1 MAVRV
6 IRARNTDPVVT
17 APPAIT
23 KAAAYCRVSTD
34 SDEQETSYEAQVNHY
49 TSFIQ
54 SHPGWE
60 LAGIFADEGLSGT
73 QAKTR
78 PQFNALIT
86 ACEEGAV
93 NLVITKSISRFAR
106 NTLDALNYI
115 RKLKALNIPII
126 FEKESVNTLEAS
138 GELMV
143 TILASIA
150 QQESA
155 SISQNVRMGI
165 NFGFQEGRGRVNFS
179 SFLGYKK
186 GGKPG
191 VYEIVP
197 AEADVVRRIYR
208 SYLEGFSPKMIAD
221 GLMEDG
227 ICTPSG
233 GEHWY
238 PSTVASI
245 LENEKYAGDLL
256 MQKWY
261 VEDYL
266 THKCVKNS
274 GEKPQYFVEDDHD
287 PIVPKAVFYQ
297 VQGEKKRRSG
307 LAKDPSKLRFGNRLA
322 LNGRL
327 ICGKCGRTLKRYVK
341 SQEDLTDWR
350 CRQRALVK
358 KTSFHENVE
367 SRCDCRIVREIE
379 VQRAVVMAF
388 NTLPTKRE
396 ELVVAQERM
405 ITGEIGRIDALL
417 KTIDEQQDRLEER
430 LEVLAEAVP
439 EDEEAI
445 NTTVVDEVGSE
456 KTVTGDM
463 NEVEFLRTRIV
474 ELRRRKDALY
484 AERAEHANTEV
495 QIRLLLE
502 LVDEM
507 VKDSL
512 PEWMQAHASTDGR
525 KKDGVVITGGSA
537 NGGGGAQNT
546 GETVDDGSCRDYD
559 DFFSRTRYTVPE
571 GVLDENGRMER
582 FNNDLVIRY
591 LDRVVVQDDGYEVAF
606 KAGVKVEVEV

>member
-1 MAVRV
+1 MSVKV
-6 IRARNTDPVVT
+6 IKAKDPV
-17 APPAIT
+17 IT
-23 KAAAYCRVSTD
+23 PEVKKIRAAAYCRVSTD
-34 SDEQETSYEAQVNHY
+34 SEEQETSYEAQVNHY

-186 GGKPG
+186 GDKPG
-191 VYEIVP
+191 AYEIVP
-197 AEADVVRRIYR
+197 AEAEIVRRIYR

-227 ICTPSG
+227 VCTPSG

-341 SQEDLTDWR
+341 AQEELTDWR

-358 KTSFHENVE
+358 KTDFHENVE
-367 SRCDCRIVREIE
+367 SRCDCRIVREVE

-388 NTLPTKRE
+388 NELPRRRE

-456 KTVTGDM
+456 RVVTGDM
-463 NEVEFLRTRIV
+463 NEVDFLRTRIV

-512 PEWMQAHASTDGR
+512 PEWMTRDVQPGE
-525 KKDGVVITGGSA
+525 GEETGA
-537 NGGGGAQNT
+537 
-546 GETVDDGSCRDYD
+546 CRDYD

-591 LDRVVVQDDGYEVAF
+591 LDRVVVKDDGYEVVF
-606 KAGVKVEVEV
+606 KAGVRVEVEV

>member
-17 APPAIT
+17 APLTIT

-34 SDEQETSYEAQVNHY
+34 SEEQESSYEAQVNHY
-49 TSFIQ
+49 TNFIQ
-54 SHPGWE
+54 AHDGWE

-78 PQFNALIT
+78 PQFNALIA

-186 GGKPG
+186 GDKPG
-191 VYEIVP
+191 AYEIVP

-208 SYLEGFSPKMIAD
+208 QYLEGYSPKMIAD

-227 ICTPSG
+227 VCTPSG
-233 GEHWY
+233 GEKWY

-307 LAKDPSKLRFGNRLA
+307 LASDPSKLRFGNRLA

-341 SQEDLTDWR
+341 PDDALTDWR

-358 KTSFHENVE
+358 KTDFHEDVPT
-367 SRCDCRIVREIE
+367 RCDCRIVRETE
-379 VQRAVVMAF
+379 AQRAVVMAF
-388 NTLPTKRE
+388 NTLPSRRE
-396 ELVVAQERM
+396 ELVVQRERLL
-405 ITGEIGRIDALL
+405 TGEIGRIDALL
-417 KTIDEQQDRLEER
+417 KTLDGQQDRLEER
-430 LEVLAEAVP
+430 LEVLASQVP
-439 EDEEAI
+439 EDGEAI
-445 NTTVVDEVGSE
+445 NTTVVDEVGSTQVITSE
-456 KTVTGDM
+456 MD
-463 NEVEFLRTRIV
+463 EEAFLRSQIV
-474 ELRRRKDALY
+474 EIRRRKDGLY

-512 PEWMQAHASTDGR
+512 PEWMAREAQPEEEQ
-525 KKDGVVITGGSA
+525 TGA
-537 NGGGGAQNT
+537 
-546 GETVDDGSCRDYD
+546 CRDYD
-559 DFFSRTRYTVPE
+559 DFFKRTKYTVPE
-571 GVLDENGRMER
+571 GVLDENGRMEA

-591 LDRVVVQDDGYEVAF
+591 LDRVVVKDDGYEVVF
-606 KAGVKVEVEV
+606 KAGVTVEVEV

>member
-17 APPAIT
+17 MPTQVT

-34 SDEQETSYEAQVNHY
+34 SEEQESSYEAQVTHY
-49 TSFIQ
+49 TNFIQ
-54 SHPGWE
+54 AHDGWE
-60 LAGIFADEGLSGT
+60 LAGIFGDEGLSGT

-86 ACEEGAV
+86 ACEVGDV

-179 SFLGYKK
+179 SFLGYRR
-186 GGKPG
+186 GDKPG
-191 VYEIVP
+191 TYEIVP
-197 AEADVVRRIYR
+197 AEADVVRRTYR
-208 SYLEGFSPKMIAD
+208 QFLEGYSPKMIAD

-233 GEHWY
+233 GEKWY

-266 THKCVKNS
+266 THKCVKNT
-274 GEKPQYFVEDDHD
+274 GDRPQYFVEDDHD

-307 LAKDPSKLRFGNRLA
+307 LTKDPSKLQFGNRLA

-341 SQEDLTDWR
+341 PDDALTDWR
-350 CRQRALVK
+350 CR
-358 KTSFHENVE
+358 
-367 SRCDCRIVREIE
+367 
-379 VQRAVVMAF
+379 QRAVVMAF
-388 NTLPTKRE
+388 NTLPSRRE
-396 ELVVAQERM
+396 ELVVQRERLL
-405 ITGEIGRIDALL
+405 TGEIGRIDALL
-417 KTIDEQQDRLEER
+417 KTLDGQQGRLEER
-430 LEVLAEAVP
+430 LEMLASQVP
-439 EDEEAI
+439 EDEEPM
-445 NTTVVDEVGSE
+445 NTTVVDEVGS
-456 KTVTGDM
+456 T
-463 NEVEFLRTRIV
+463 
-474 ELRRRKDALY
+474 
-484 AERAEHANTEV
+484 
-495 QIRLLLE
+495 Q
-502 LVDEM
+502 
-507 VKDSL
+507 
-512 PEWMQAHASTDGR
+512 
-525 KKDGVVITGGSA
+525 VITS
-537 NGGGGAQNT
+537 
-546 GETVDDGSCRDYD
+546 EM
-559 DFFSRTRYTVPE
+559 
-571 GVLDENGRMER
+571 DEA
-582 FNNDLVIRY
+582 
-591 LDRVVVQDDGYEVAF
+591 AF
-606 KAGVKVEVEV
+606 LSGWREKQKL

>member
-17 APPAIT
+17 MPTQVT

-34 SDEQETSYEAQVNHY
+34 SEEQESSYEAQVMHY
-49 TSFIQ
+49 TNFIQ
-54 SHPGWE
+54 AHDGWE

-78 PQFNALIT
+78 PQFNAMIE
-86 ACEEGAV
+86 ACENGDV

-179 SFLGYKK
+179 AFLGYRR
-186 GGKPG
+186 GDKPG
-191 VYEIVP
+191 TYEIVP

-208 SYLEGFSPKMIAD
+208 AFLEGYSPKMIAD

-233 GEHWY
+233 GEKWY

-266 THKCVKNS
+266 THRCVKNS

-341 SQEDLTDWR
+341 PDDALTDWR

-358 KTSFHENVE
+358 KTDFHEDVPT
-367 SRCDCRIVREIE
+367 RCNCRIVREVE
-379 VQRAVVMAF
+379 AQRAVVMAF
-388 NTLPTKRE
+388 NTMPSKRE
-396 ELVVAQERM
+396 ELVVQRERLL
-405 ITGEIGRIDALL
+405 TGEIGRIDALL
-417 KTIDEQQDRLEER
+417 KTLDGQQDRLEGR

-439 EDEEAI
+439 EDGEAI
-445 NTTVVDEVGSE
+445 NTTVVDEVGSTQVITSE
-456 KTVTGDM
+456 MD
-463 NEVEFLRTRIV
+463 EAAFLRSQIV
-474 ELRRRKDALY
+474 EIRRRKDGLY

-507 VKDSL
+507 VKNSL
-512 PEWMQAHASTDGR
+512 PEWMTREAEA
-525 KKDGVVITGGSA
+525 VEETGA
-537 NGGGGAQNT
+537 
-546 GETVDDGSCRDYD
+546 CRDYD
-559 DFFSRTRYTVPE
+559 DFFNRTRYTVPE
-571 GVLDENGRMER
+571 GVLDENGRMEAWG
-582 FNNDLVIRY
+582 NDLVIRY
-591 LDRVVVQDDGYEVAF
+591 LDKVVVRDDGYEVAF
-606 KAGVKVEVEV
+606 KAGVTVEVEI

>member
-17 APPAIT
+17 SPLAIT

-78 PQFNALIT
+78 PQFNALIA

-179 SFLGYKK
+179 SFLGYRK
-186 GGKPG
+186 GDKPG
-191 VYEIVP
+191 TYEIVP

-208 SYLEGFSPKMIAD
+208 QYLEGFSPKMIAD

-227 ICTPSG
+227 VCTPSG

-238 PSTVASI
+238 PSTVANI

-341 SQEDLTDWR
+341 TDEELTDWR

-358 KTSFHENVE
+358 KTDFHENVE
-367 SRCDCRIVREIE
+367 SRCDCRIVREVE

-388 NTLPTKRE
+388 NELPRRRE

-417 KTIDEQQDRLEER
+417 KTIDEQQDSLEER

-456 KTVTGDM
+456 RAVTGDM
-463 NEVEFLRTRIV
+463 NEVEFLRARIV
-474 ELRRRKDALY
+474 ELRRRKDMLY

-512 PEWMQAHASTDGR
+512 PEWMQTHASSDGR

-537 NGGGGAQNT
+537 NGGGGVQ
-546 GETVDDGSCRDYD
+546 ETEADGSCRDYD
-559 DFFSRTRYTVPE
+559 DFFSRTKYTVPE

-591 LDRVVVQDDGYEVAF
+591 LDRVIVKDDGYEVIF
-606 KAGVKVEVEV
+606 KAGVTVEVEI